1 MSGEARPGAGDEAE
15 PAAAPVSALVVMHG
29 DVAQALLHA
38 VEKVYGSAEGLEALS
53 NEGLSRDALQ
63 AEIQRRVDAW
73 AEPGLVCVDF
83 WGSSCHAAAACV
95 ARTRDIVVITGCHLG
110 MLLDFMHNREA
121 HARDAL
127 AERLRQKGLDSIR
140 LVRGGGS

>member
-1 MSGEARPGAGDEAE
+1 MNPEPGSGARGDAVP
-15 PAAAPVSALVVMHG
+15 PAPSVPALVVMHG
-29 DVAQALLHA
+29 DLAQALLRA

-73 AEPGLVCVDF
+73 AGAGIVCVDF

-95 ARTRDIVVITGCHLG
+95 ARTRDIAVITGCHLG
-110 MLLDFMHNREA
+110 MLLDFMHNRAA
-121 HARDAL
+121 HGRDAL
-127 AERLRQKGLDSIR
+127 AERMRQKGLESIR
-140 LVRGGGS
+140 LVQGGPS